1 MRVKIGNRGQLR
13 IPTQVRKKAQIQD
26 GEATTMKVE
35 AKGIIRLMRERAAS
49 CRKPTIIRRT
59 NQHPV
64 GDIGRLIT
72 RKEIKKALA
81 EFP

>member
-26 GEATTMKVE
+26 GEAT

>member
-1 MRVKIGNRGQLR
+1 MRVKIGNRGQVK

-26 GEATTMKVE
+26 GDRVTVKVE
-35 AKGIIRLMRERAAS
+35 GHGITRLSRERAAP
-49 CRKPTIIRRT
+49 CRKPTIIPRK

-64 GDIGRLIT
+64 GDIGRPIT